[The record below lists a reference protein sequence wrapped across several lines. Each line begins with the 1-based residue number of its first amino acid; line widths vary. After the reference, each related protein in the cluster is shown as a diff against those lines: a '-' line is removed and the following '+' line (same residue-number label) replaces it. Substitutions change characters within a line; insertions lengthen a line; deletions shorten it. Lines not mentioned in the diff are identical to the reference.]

1 MNIDEV
7 MEILSKK
14 NAFLRSTYH
23 VIDMGIFGS
32 CVKGTFKKNSDIDV
46 LVSFDQGRKD
56 LFNYMRL
63 KMYLEE
69 ILGRKVDLVIK
80 EAVKPRLR
88 DRILGEVR
96 YVQ

>member
-1 MNIDEV
+1 MIIDEV
-7 MEILSKK
+7 MEILSEQ
-14 NAFLRSTYH
+14 NAFLRSAYH
-23 VIDMGIFGS
+23 VTNMGIFGS
-32 CVKGTFKKNSDIDV
+32 CVKGPIKENSDIDV

-69 ILGRKVDLVIK
+69 LLGRKVDLVIK

-88 DRILGEVR
+88 DRILSEVR

>member
-1 MNIDEV
+1 MIIDEM
-7 MEILSKK
+7 MEILSKQ
-14 NAFLRSTYH
+14 NTFLRSVYH
-23 VIDMGIFGS
+23 VTDIGIFGS
-32 CVKGTFKKNSDIDV
+32 CVKGKLKKSSDIDV

-63 KMYLEE
+63 KIYLEKL
-69 ILGRKVDLVIK
+69 LGRKVDLVIK

-88 DRILGEVR
+88 DRILSEVR